1 MVLLN
6 LAANIGQY
14 FQIPPILSPFFLL
27 QAFIFFVSL
36 FLGKFSSIA
45 VHIMSKNIKA
55 VTHELNTGQYAGV
68 GRDTHTIHS
77 SPGVMK

>member
-1 MVLLN
+1 M
-6 LAANIGQY
+6 
-14 FQIPPILSPFFLL
+14 
-27 QAFIFFVSL
+27 
-36 FLGKFSSIA
+36 A